1 MRARTDCRAP
11 STVSPSASTFVIHLT
26 GWLSPA
32 APVRPEKARVYSV
45 SIEHQSV
52 CRANVRFA
60 IAGRTAP
67 YAPFYGP
74 RAGCASATQPH
85 PRYAIRHIRPRA
97 IVIFAL
103 LAVLALIWAT
113 RSIRQAA
120 MWRPLVI
127 CGMPTRWYFTGREHA

>member
-1 MRARTDCRAP
+1 LSCQCAVRDCRAHGALCAILWP
-11 STVSPSASTFVIHLT
+11 ARGLCICHAATLT
-26 GWLSPA
+26 LCHPA
-32 APVRPEKARVYSV
+32 YP
-45 SIEHQSV
+45 
-52 CRANVRFA
+52 
-60 IAGRTAP
+60 
-67 YAPFYGP
+67 
-74 RAGCASATQPH
+74 AT
-85 PRYAIRHIRPRA
+85 R